1 MTHFKSEA
9 EITAIGLGLLN
20 RTLPKPAWTHAA
32 HFAAAIYI
40 LTRPDLD
47 AAHDMPALI
56 RAYNEATGVANTDT
70 TGYHETI
77 TQASLRAA
85 SAHLTGAP
93 LHYICNDL
101 LNGPLANPSWLLE
114 YWSQELLFSP
124 PARRHWINPD
134 REPLPYAPLTES
146 TSF

>member
-47 AAHDMPALI
+47 AARDMPALI

-85 SAHLTGAP
+85 NAYLTEAP
-93 LHYICNDL
+93 LHHICNDL
-101 LNGPLANPSWLLE
+101 LAGPLGNPSWLLE
-114 YWSQELLFSP
+114 YWSRELLFSA